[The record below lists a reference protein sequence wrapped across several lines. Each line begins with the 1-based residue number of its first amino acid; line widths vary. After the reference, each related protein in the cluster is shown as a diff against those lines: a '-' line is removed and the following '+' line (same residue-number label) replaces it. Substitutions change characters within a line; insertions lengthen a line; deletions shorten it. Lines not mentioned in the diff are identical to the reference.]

1 MYSICV
7 CVCVCCIFLYALCF
21 VELKIQ
27 CCMSVAGVIEWG
39 GDEDED
45 GEGGGHLSRYLGLWV
60 CICAYEEV

>member
-1 MYSICV
+1 
-7 CVCVCCIFLYALCF
+7 
-21 VELKIQ
+21 
-27 CCMSVAGVIEWG
+27 MSVAGVIEWG